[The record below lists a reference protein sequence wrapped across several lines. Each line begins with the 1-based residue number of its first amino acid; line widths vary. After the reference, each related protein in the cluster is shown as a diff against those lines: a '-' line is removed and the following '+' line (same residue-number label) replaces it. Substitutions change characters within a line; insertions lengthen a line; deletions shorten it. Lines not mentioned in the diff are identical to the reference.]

1 MQEVLTELGRKRLAV
16 IKLED
21 SLNKKLKEVDRQSVK
36 LKTSVANQG
45 ISGTAREAQLQSEV
59 DKCMVRSDQNRQGD
73 RYMVLIAYILQS
85 LLKCSTCKM
94 NMRNTVIT
102 KCMHCMYSVT
112 YAPWLPF

>member
-59 DKCMVRSDQNRQGD
+59 DKCMVRFEYSSEA
-73 RYMVLIAYILQS
+73 YMVLTAYILQS

-102 KCMHCMYSVT
+102 KCMHCMYSASNT
-112 YAPWLPF
+112 PWFLF